1 MPFLLPFRA
10 KQWQVLLPL
19 GIAMILSLAGDLTL
33 YAVLPTYA
41 ATRAYDLATVGLLLS
56 ANRLVRLGSN
66 PLAGLLYSNAR
77 RRGYVLAG
85 FGFGTLS
92 TLLYLLPGTGW
103 FLAGRLLWGISW
115 SLIYIGG
122 YCMLLDMTGVQDR
135 GKGSGILQGFY
146 FSGLAVNPLLGGLLS
161 DHLGFAN
168 ALIICAALSAVG
180 FLSRLSLSARNHAGR
195 QANQAFIQRSI

>member
-1 MPFLLPFRA
+1 MLFLLPFRT

-66 PLAGLLYSNAR
+66 PLAGLLYSSSR

-103 FLAGRLLWGISW
+103 FLAGRLL
-115 SLIYIGG
+115 
-122 YCMLLDMTGVQDR
+122 
-135 GKGSGILQGFY
+135 
-146 FSGLAVNPLLGGLLS
+146 
-161 DHLGFAN
+161 
-168 ALIICAALSAVG
+168 
-180 FLSRLSLSARNHAGR
+180 
-195 QANQAFIQRSI
+195 